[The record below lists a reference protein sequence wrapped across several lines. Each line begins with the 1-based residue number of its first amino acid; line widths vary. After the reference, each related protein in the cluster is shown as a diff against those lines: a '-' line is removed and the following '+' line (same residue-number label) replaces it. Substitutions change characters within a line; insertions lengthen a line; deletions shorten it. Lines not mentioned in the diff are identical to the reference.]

1 MFGIGGS
8 EIIIIAVFALL
19 IFGPDKI
26 PDVARQVGRIVAD
39 FKRYQS
45 TMEAAFRGEME
56 RGAAESEDE
65 GVAASAKEQIPAYA
79 TQEDEEDEEEE

>member
-8 EIIIIAVFALL
+8 EIVIIAVFALL

-39 FKRYQS
+39 FKRYQAS
-45 TMEAAFRGEME
+45 MEAAFRAEMDGGEDAD
-56 RGAAESEDE
+56 G
-65 GVAASAKEQIPAYA
+65 GTGSATDKPQIPAYA
-79 TQEDEEDEEEE
+79 TEEDEEDEEEE